1 MGSQAEE
8 KSPALQPRPPDF
20 RRHRFILLTGERA
33 GTILLLP
40 SPFHPWRSDAAG
52 DLLSHNITHL
62 LKEWSAGD
70 RRALDR
76 LTPLVYEELRHQAAR
91 YLRRERPGHTLQ
103 TTALI
108 HEAYLRLIDAKDVHW
123 QSRAHF
129 FAVAANLMRRVL
141 VDHARRRDAEKRGG
155 SHIRLTLDEALATAP
170 ETDVDVLAVDEALNR
185 LANFDPQQAR
195 VVELRFFSGL
205 NVEET
210 AAALG
215 VSPKTVKRDWS
226 VARAWLRR
234 EIGG

>member
-1 MGSQAEE
+1 M
-8 KSPALQPRPPDF
+8 
-20 RRHRFILLTGERA
+20 
-33 GTILLLP
+33 
-40 SPFHPWRSDAAG
+40 
-52 DLLSHNITHL
+52 SHNISHL

-70 RRALDR
+70 REALDR

-108 HEAYLRLIDAKDVHW
+108 HEAYLRLIDAKDVDW

-129 FAVAANLMRRVL
+129 FAVAANLMRRIL
-141 VDHARRRDAEKRGG
+141 VDHARRRDAGKRGG
-155 SHIRLTLDEALATAP
+155 SHVRMQLDEALAVSKEA
-170 ETDVDVLAVDEALNR
+170 DVDLLAIDEALDR
-185 LANFDPQQAR
+185 LATIDPQQAR
-195 VVELRFFSGL
+195 VVELRFFSGFS
-205 NVEET
+205 VEET

>member
-1 MGSQAEE
+1 MGRDYPHRYQVHFF
-8 KSPALQPRPPDF
+8 PGRGRPV
-20 RRHRFILLTGERA
+20 
-33 GTILLLP
+33 
-40 SPFHPWRSDAAG
+40 G
-52 DLLSHNITHL
+52 DPLSHNISHL
-62 LKEWSAGD
+62 LNEWNAGD
-70 RRALDR
+70 PQALDR

-108 HEAYLRLIDAKDVHW
+108 HEAYLRLIDAKDVNW
-123 QSRAHF
+123 QSRSHF
-129 FAVAANLMRRVL
+129 FAVAANVMRRIL
-141 VDHARRRDAEKRGG
+141 VEHARRRDADKRGG
-155 SHIRLTLDEALATAP
+155 SQVRVQFDEALAVAD
-170 ETDVDVLAVDEALNR
+170 ETDVDLLAMDEALDR
-185 LANFDPQQAR
+185 LAAIDPQQAR

-205 NVEET
+205 SVEET

>member
-1 MGSQAEE
+1 
-8 KSPALQPRPPDF
+8 
-20 RRHRFILLTGERA
+20 LTGERVT
-33 GTILLLP
+33 TILTPYRVHFL
-40 SPFHPWRSDAAG
+40 SGGKSAVG
-52 DLLSHNITHL
+52 DPLSHNITHL
-62 LKEWSAGD
+62 LKEWNAGD
-70 RRALDR
+70 SRALDR

-108 HEAYLRLIDAKDVHW
+108 NEAYLRLIDAKDVHW

-129 FAVAANLMRRVL
+129 FAIAANLMRRIL

-155 SHIRLTLDEALATAP
+155 SHIRLTLDDALGVSKEP
-170 ETDVDVLAVDEALNR
+170 DVDVLAIDEALNR

-205 NVEET
+205 SVDET
-210 AAALG
+210 AEALG

-234 EIGG
+234 EIGGEQK

>member
-1 MGSQAEE
+1 M
-8 KSPALQPRPPDF
+8 
-20 RRHRFILLTGERA
+20 
-33 GTILLLP
+33 
-40 SPFHPWRSDAAG
+40 
-52 DLLSHNITHL
+52 SHNISHL
-62 LKEWSAGD
+62 LNEWNAGD
-70 RRALDR
+70 ERALDR

-108 HEAYLRLIDAKDVHW
+108 HEAYLRLIDAKDVNW

-129 FAVAANLMRRVL
+129 FAVAANVMRRIL
-141 VDHARRRDAEKRGG
+141 VDHARRRDAHKRGG
-155 SHIRLTLDEALATAP
+155 SHIRLPLDEAVAVAGA
-170 ETDVDVLAVDEALNR
+170 TDVDLLAIDEALDR
-185 LANFDPQQAR
+185 LAVIDPQQAR

-205 NVEET
+205 SVEET

-234 EIGG
+234 EIGV